1 MAHWWYLITMILW
14 ILENFHRDSQD
25 LEIHTVETRASIY
38 SGRRVFDLPFQIT
51 IHGLFWIPTLPQGS
65 ANRHRKK
72 KSALK
77 GLESQKICW
86 SNPCGVFDGERSC
99 WSPCFPLVKSAIF
112 GLNAWNPC
120 SCSDPLASQHAS
132 CAWVREL
139 PHSQGLRSA
148 LVMGLASAENEKIF
162 CATKSASSSS
172 RSLINIH
179 EWW

>member
-1 MAHWWYLITMILW
+1 MISDNHDPLDSW
-14 ILENFHRDSQD
+14 KLPPRFPRSWDPHSRNKGFHLQWSQSVWSAISNHHSWSLLDPNF
-25 LEIHTVETRASIY
+25 TTRFSK
-38 SGRRVFDLPFQIT
+38 ST
-51 IHGLFWIPTLPQGS
+51 S
-65 ANRHRKK
+65 EK

-112 GLNAWNPC
+112 GLNASNPC

-179 EWW
+179 KWW